1 MSTTLTGITSLTSR
15 LSSGGLAQQLAQGAL
30 ALLTRLLRTRCVYPL
45 LKCAQSHSQHAF
57 PKNTW
62 HVSTTDAGSFSQV
75 YINFEGTF
83 LLLLTTW
90 HCWNDVPIPEPQ
102 SSVQDFPVITPT
114 SITQMYTPSS
124 SSFEG
129 SATATSEINSF
140 PITYTESSYQSSSS
154 QTTSPISSP
163 SLSSALSFQ
172 GSSRA
177 TSASTTSSV

>member
-1 MSTTLTGITSLTSR
+1 MSILTSF
-15 LSSGGLAQQLAQGAL
+15 LF
-30 ALLTRLLRTRCVYPL
+30 LLTLLVCQAVGELHEPVVDDSDRDNISYEPPELWRSGPATCTRCSSTPDPSSAYQITHGTSPRPML
-45 LKCAQSHSQHAF
+45 GRSPRCISTLK
-57 PKNTW
+57 
-62 HVSTTDAGSFSQV
+62 
-75 YINFEGTF
+75 
-83 LLLLTTW
+83 
-90 HCWNDVPIPEPQ
+90 PQ